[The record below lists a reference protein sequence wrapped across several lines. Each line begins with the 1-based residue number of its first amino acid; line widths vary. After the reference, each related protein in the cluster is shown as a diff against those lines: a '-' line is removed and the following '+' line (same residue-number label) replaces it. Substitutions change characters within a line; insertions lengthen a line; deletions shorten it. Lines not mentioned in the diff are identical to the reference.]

1 MTRAKTL
8 HFLQNYA
15 VLILIALL
23 VAALTLLSDSFLTGR
38 NLLNIL
44 NQNAPLAI
52 MASAMTLVIIV
63 GGFDLSVG
71 AIFAMGSVTSAWL
84 AVNVN
89 PFLGLALAPFVEWI
103 ATRPRLGAALKGIS
117 AAVVGVIGTLAVW
130 FAMHVF
136 FGATATLVFGPLSVT
151 LPDLGS
157 AKLLPI
163 GIALTAGW
171 LLLVLHWN
179 LVAALALSALAGLAA
194 SAIG

>member
-1 MTRAKTL
+1 MAYLAGHGAGGPGVGLAAAAMALWVTFVPC
-8 HFLQNYA
+8 FLW
-15 VLILIALL
+15 V
-23 VAALTLLSDSFLTGR
+23 
-38 NLLNIL
+38 
-44 NQNAPLAI
+44 
-52 MASAMTLVIIV
+52 
-63 GGFDLSVG
+63 
-71 AIFAMGSVTSAWL
+71 
-84 AVNVN
+84 
-89 PFLGLALAPFVEWI
+89 LALAPFVEWI